1 MFYLKGKVK
10 KGGRGLVD
18 LIVDGYNALFD
29 VALLENESN
38 EFVSRVLRDERENF
52 IGVLS
57 SARQN
62 RGLTILV
69 FDGQGSETKEE
80 RRGPLIVVFTSKRK
94 TADDYIVN
102 LVEEREVKIG
112 NGSIPLGDIVV
123 LTKDQG
129 LKERIKGI
137 KVREPRW
144 FFRE

>member
-1 MFYLKGKVK
+1 M
-10 KGGRGLVD
+10 D

-129 LKERIKGI
+129 LKKRIKGI

-144 FFRE
+144 FFHE